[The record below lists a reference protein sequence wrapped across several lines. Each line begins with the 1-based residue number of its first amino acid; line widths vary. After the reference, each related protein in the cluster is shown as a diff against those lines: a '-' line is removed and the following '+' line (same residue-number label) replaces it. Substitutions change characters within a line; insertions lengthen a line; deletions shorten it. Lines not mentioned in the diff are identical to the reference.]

1 MAYQLSSTTPLTP
14 RQQRF
19 VEEYLVDLN
28 GKQAAIRAGY
38 SPKTAEV
45 TASQNLRIPKVQAAI
60 TAAQARRS
68 QRTEIT
74 QDTVLRELAVLA
86 QSDIRDYV
94 IDNQGN
100 VAVREGASADAM
112 RAVSSLKKKITHTD
126 AGVTFETTVTLWNK
140 PMSVRMAGEH
150 VGLFK
155 GKEQAPPDIHLHV
168 DAARERLSDRLE
180 HLATRHA
187 EDAVNGE

>member
-1 MAYQLSSTTPLTP
+1 MPRPISNTTPLTP

-19 VEEYLVDLN
+19 VEEYLCDLN

-38 SPKTAEV
+38 SSKTAEV
-45 TASQNLRIPKVQAAI
+45 QAAQTLRIPKVQAALS
-60 TAAQARRS
+60 AALARRS
-68 QRTEIT
+68 QRTAIT

-94 IDNQGN
+94 IDDQGN
-100 VAVREGASADAM
+100 VQLREGAPEGAM
-112 RAVSSLKKKITHTD
+112 RAISSLKKRIVHTEN
-126 AGVTFETTVTLWNK
+126 ALIYETTLTLWNK
-140 PMSVRMAGEH
+140 PASVRMAGEH

-155 GKEQAPPDIHLHV
+155 GREQPPPDIHVHM
-168 DAARERLSDRLE
+168 DTARERLSDRLD

-187 EDAVNGE
+187 EDATNGQ